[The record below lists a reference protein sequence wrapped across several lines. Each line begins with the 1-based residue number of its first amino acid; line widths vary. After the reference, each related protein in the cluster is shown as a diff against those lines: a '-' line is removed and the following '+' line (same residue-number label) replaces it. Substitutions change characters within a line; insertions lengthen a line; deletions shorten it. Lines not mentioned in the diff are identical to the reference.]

1 MLKPSAAQGEK
12 AGLPKSA
19 RLDARHFDLLL
30 QAADAIAADLGRIA
44 QRMTEMLSQLAPSV

>member
-30 QAADAIAADLGRIA
+30 QAATRSPP
-44 QRMTEMLSQLAPSV
+44 TLAGSRKG